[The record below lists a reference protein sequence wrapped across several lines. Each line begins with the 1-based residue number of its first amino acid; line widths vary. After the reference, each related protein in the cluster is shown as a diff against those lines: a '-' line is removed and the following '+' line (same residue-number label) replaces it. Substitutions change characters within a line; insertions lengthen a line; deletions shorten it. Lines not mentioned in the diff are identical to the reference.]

1 MNKLLSLICLAVGLA
16 LMWLLLPMYDLMVTK
31 AMVEGGLLA
40 VATFIIM
47 LLIGGVTFII
57 LAVVLWR
64 R

>member
-40 VATFIIM
+40 VAAFIIM

>member
-47 LLIGGVTFII
+47 LLVGGVTFIF